1 MVDRDIER
9 LKEQIK
15 FETEVLKFT
24 ALVMVG
30 IGGGTVS
37 LALGGFT
44 SVRLVLAGLGFLST
58 LALGI
63 VSWRFYKRVGLL
75 IAQIKE
81 VSA

>member
-1 MVDRDIER
+1 MTDRDIER
-9 LKEQIK
+9 IKEQIK

-30 IGGGTVS
+30 IGGGS
-37 LALGGFT
+37 I
-44 SVRLVLAGLGFLST
+44 SLVLGELTLLRVALVGLGFLGT

-75 IAQIKE
+75 IAQIQE
-81 VSA
+81 ISS

>member
-15 FETEVLKFT
+15 FETEVMKFT
-24 ALVMVG
+24 ALV
-30 IGGGTVS
+30 
-37 LALGGFT
+37 GGFT
-44 SVRLVLAGLGFLST
+44 PLRLVLAGLGFLST

-75 IAQIKE
+75 IAQSKE

>member
-1 MVDRDIER
+1 MADRNIER
-9 LKEQIK
+9 IKEQIK
-15 FETEVLKFT
+15 FETEVLRFT

-30 IGGGTVS
+30 MGGGSIS
-37 LALGGFT
+37 LVLGEQT
-44 SVRLVLAGLGFLST
+44 LRRLVLAALGFLST